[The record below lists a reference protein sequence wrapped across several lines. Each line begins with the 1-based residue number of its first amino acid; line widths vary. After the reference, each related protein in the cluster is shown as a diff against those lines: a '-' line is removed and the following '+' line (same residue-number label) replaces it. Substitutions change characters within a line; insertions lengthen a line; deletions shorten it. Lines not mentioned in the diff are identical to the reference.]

1 MSALRLAALVVSSTG
16 FLFAQATTAK
26 LMDPSK
32 LNEKAP
38 EKFKAKFTTTKGEFV
53 ILVTRAWSPLG
64 ADRFYNLVK
73 NGFYDGTGFHRV
85 HTGFVAQWGING
97 NPAVQAKWEKATL
110 KDEPTKQSNQLG
122 LVAFTADGANS
133 RSTQIYVNMKDNKS
147 LDRGFPP
154 FGDVV
159 SGIGVFTKLWPSGDK
174 PQQPQIIK
182 LGNAYLKRNFPQ
194 LDYVTKA
201 VIVP

>member
-1 MSALRLAALVVSSTG
+1 MSALTLTALLAASAG
-16 FLFAQATTAK
+16 FGFAQTAVAR
-26 LMDPSK
+26 LMNPAN

-38 EKFKAKFTTTKGEFV
+38 EKFKAKFTTTKGEFT
-53 ILVTRAWSPLG
+53 ILVTRAWAPLG

-85 HTGFVAQWGING
+85 HPGFVAQWGLHG

-110 KDEPTKQSNQLG
+110 KDEPVKKSNQLG
-122 LVAFTADGANS
+122 LVAFSADGANS
-133 RSTQIYVNMKDNKS
+133 RSTQIYVNMKDNSS
-147 LDRGFPP
+147 LDRQGFPP

-159 SGIGVFTKLWPSGDK
+159 SGIGIFTKLWPSADK
-174 PQQPQIIK
+174 PTQPQILK
-182 LGNAYLKRNFPQ
+182 LGNLYLKRNFPQ

-201 VIVP
+201 VIE